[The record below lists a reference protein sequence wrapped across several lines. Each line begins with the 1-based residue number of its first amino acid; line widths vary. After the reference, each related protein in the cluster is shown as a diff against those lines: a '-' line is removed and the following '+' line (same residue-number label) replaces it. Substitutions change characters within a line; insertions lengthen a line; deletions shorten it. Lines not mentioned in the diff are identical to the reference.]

1 MKYTIVVLALMGL
14 AVPAMADD
22 VLLSKLGLQD
32 MEIVSNQEA
41 QQVVGRGYV
50 YAEGWS
56 RNQFDIDA
64 FENFDIFDD
73 VDGKSY
79 QELYLQGLNVLEGL
93 TGATNSFTF
102 DFQQTEWDSTNQFDA
117 AGSFS
122 SSTSTI
128 VAGSAN

>member
-1 MKYTIVVLALMGL
+1 MKCAIVALALMGL
-14 AVPAMADD
+14 AVPVMADD
-22 VLLSKLGLQD
+22 VLLNKLGLQD

-41 QQVVGRGYV
+41 EQVVGRGYV
-50 YAEGWS
+50 YAYGWS
-56 RNQFDIDA
+56 KSSFDVGA
-64 FENFDIFDD
+64 FKDYDIFDD